1 MSKNPQTQENI
12 IFILDQIKNS
22 TMNLKKK
29 SSDLAI
35 KKEDYPNFL
44 GNASDWRSRKPS
56 RISQNTVFHYH

>member
-29 SSDLAI
+29 KSSDLAI
-35 KKEDYPNFL
+35 KKEYYPNFL
-44 GNASDWRSRKPS
+44 GNASD
-56 RISQNTVFHYH
+56 